1 MRRGRGILDLDWLTV
16 LLYLSLVSMG
26 WLSIYAVGYGGE
38 ETQIFDFSTNH
49 GKQMVWIGI
58 SLFLALLI
66 LLIDSKFYITFAYV
80 FYGLSILSLIAL
92 LVFGSTIKGSTSW
105 FVIGGFSIQPAE
117 FAKFTTSLAL
127 AKFLSTLGVSIKQL
141 RGKLVTSL
149 ILGLPAVL
157 ILMQNDLGS
166 TIVFAAFIWVLY
178 REGLHSAFM
187 IFLLSIVIL
196 SILGLL
202 FNKFILLTLL
212 LIITVFVLY
221 FNRRNKQLIYFL
233 GLAYILC
240 TGYIFTLDYIFN
252 NVLKDRHRDRIN
264 LLLGKDF
271 DPQGSGYN
279 VNQSMIAIGSGGFSG
294 KGYLE
299 GTQTKYNF
307 VPEQSTD
314 FIFCTVGEEHGFI
327 GSAFVII
334 VFFLLLFR
342 IIYIAERQRSAF
354 TRIYGYGVASIL
366 FFHVNVNIGMTIG
379 LAPVVG
385 IPLPFFSYGGSSI
398 LAFTIL
404 LFILLKL
411 DSDRLAVLR

>member
-1 MRRGRGILDLDWLTV
+1 MRRGGGILDLDWITV
-16 LLYLSLVSMG
+16 MIYLLLVAMG
-26 WLSIYAVGYGGE
+26 WMSIYAVGYGAE
-38 ETQIFDFSTNH
+38 NTDIFDLSTSH
-49 GKQMVWIGI
+49 GKQLVWIGV
-58 SLFLALLI
+58 SLFIALML

-80 FYGLSILSLIAL
+80 FYALSILTLVAL
-92 LVFGSTIKGSTSW
+92 LIFGSTIKGSTSW

-117 FAKFTTSLAL
+117 FAKFATNLAI
-127 AKFLSTLGVSIKQL
+127 AKYLSTIGVSIKQL
-141 RGKLVTSL
+141 KGKLVAL
-149 ILGLPAVL
+149 FILGLPASL

-166 TIVFAAFIWVLY
+166 AIVFSSFIWVLY

-187 IFLLSIVIL
+187 VFLMSIAVLSV
-196 SILGLL
+196 LGLL

-212 LIITVFVLY
+212 LILIVFVIY
-221 FNRRNKQLIYFL
+221 FNRRNRQLIYFL
-233 GLAYILC
+233 GFAYLLC
-240 TGYIFTLDYIFN
+240 AGYVFTLDYIFY

-264 LLLGKDF
+264 LLLGKEF

-294 KGYLE
+294 KGYLQ

-314 FIFCTVGEEHGFI
+314 FIFCTIGEEHGFL
-327 GSAFVII
+327 GSAFVLLTY
-334 VFFLLLFR
+334 FFLIYR
-342 IIYIAERQRSAF
+342 IINIAERQRSAF
-354 TRIYGYGVASIL
+354 TRIYAYGVASIL
-366 FFHVNVNIGMTIG
+366 FFHVSVNVGMTIG

-398 LAFTIL
+398 IAFTIL